1 MAGFLT
7 NTQVLERTLIAG
19 LCLLFAL
26 PLSAQDKIN
35 KKAQKLYDEST
46 ELLHWDKYKEAT
58 PLLVE
63 ALDIQ
68 PEFLKARE
76 RLGFIYYQD
85 KQYADAFTQIELLV
99 KQSPT
104 YSKEA
109 YYYLAMTG
117 LATLQTDKAK
127 EYLAHYKKVGA
138 IGDKRAHELKLLERN
153 ISFAGK
159 AKNDPIPFEPIDVG
173 PGINTTDNEYF
184 PALTA
189 EGEYLYFTR
198 QKQFG
203 IKSQEDILVSQW
215 SDDKWQSSLSVSN
228 NVNTEAA
235 NEGAHSI
242 SPDGNALYFT
252 MCEGQGGYGSCD
264 IYVSFRKGGNWS
276 KPKNLG
282 ASINTKY
289 KETQPCISP
298 DGRQLYFVSSRPGGI
313 GKLDIWVSD
322 LQPNGLWGE
331 PINLG
336 PTINTTEIDE
346 RPYIHTDNTT
356 LYFSSDGHPGF
367 GAADIYVSRLQ
378 ANNTWG
384 QAINLG
390 YPLNSYSY
398 EGGIF
403 VSRDGSTAYFA
414 TDRFSEAGDL
424 DIYSFPLPPSIQPI
438 PATFVKGKVADNTNN
453 RPLEAIITFTDIKTD
468 RVISNTKT
476 SELGDYFI
484 TLPTGSSY
492 ALNISKPGYLFFSK
506 YFSLDSI
513 HANKP
518 YLLDVQLKAIEVGE
532 SLVLNN
538 IFYTKGSYELIPGSK
553 AELDDL
559 VEMLQLNPT
568 MSLEIS
574 GHTDNTGTDAINKE
588 LSQKRANAV
597 MQYLVDNGI
606 EAERLKAKGYGSS
619 KPVAD
624 NNTDLGRSLNR
635 RTEIQV
641 TGK

>member
-7 NTQVLERTLIAG
+7 NAQVLKYTLIATV
-19 LCLLFAL
+19 CLLLSL

-35 KKAQKLYDEST
+35 KKAQKLYEEST
-46 ELLHWDKYKEAT
+46 ELLHWSKFDEAT
-58 PLLVE
+58 PLLIQ

-68 PEFLKARE
+68 PDFLKARE
-76 RLGFIYYQD
+76 RLGFIYYQN
-85 KQYADAFTQIELLV
+85 KQYAEAYEQIKLLV
-99 KQSPT
+99 EQAPK

-127 EYLAHYKKVGA
+127 EYLDYYKTVGA
-138 IGDKRAHELKLLERN
+138 IGDKRAHEIALLEKN
-153 ISFAGK
+153 ISFAAK

-189 EGEYLYFTR
+189 DGAYLYFSR
-198 QKQFG
+198 EKKFG
-203 IKSQEDILVSQW
+203 IKSQEDIMVSQW
-215 SDDKWQSSLSVSN
+215 TGDKWENSLSVSN
-228 NVNTEAA
+228 NVNTETA

-252 MCEGQGGYGSCD
+252 ICEGMGGYGGCD
-264 IYVSFRKGGNWS
+264 IYVSFKKKSNWS
-276 KPKNLG
+276 APVNLG
-282 ASINTKY
+282 PTINTPH

-298 DGRQLYFVSSRPGGI
+298 DGRQLYFVSSRPGGL

-322 LQPNGLWGE
+322 LQPNGTWGE
-331 PINLG
+331 AKNLG

-346 RPYIHTDNTT
+346 RPYIHVDNSTM
-356 LYFSSDGHPGF
+356 YFSSDGHPGF
-367 GAADIYVSRLQ
+367 GHADIYVSRMQ
-378 ANNTWG
+378 ANGNWG
-384 QAINLG
+384 QAVNLG

-398 EGGIF
+398 EGGLF

-414 TDRFSEAGDL
+414 TNRFSKGGDL
-424 DIYSFPLPPSIQPI
+424 DIYSFPLAPSMQPI
-438 PATFVKGKVADNTNN
+438 PSTYVKGKVADHENN
-453 RPLEAIITFTDIKTD
+453 RPLEAIITFTNIETD
-468 RVISNTKT
+468 RVISNTT
-476 SELGDYFI
+476 TNDLGEYFI

-506 YFSLDSI
+506 YFSLDSLN
-513 HANKP
+513 ANRP
-518 YLLDVQLKAIEVGE
+518 FQLDVHLKAIEVGE

-538 IFYTKGSYELIPGSK
+538 IFYSKGSYELLPASK

-568 MSLEIS
+568 LVIEIS

-597 MQYLVDNGI
+597 MQYLIENGI
-606 EAERLKAKGYGSS
+606 DAKKLKAKGYGSS

-624 NNTDLGRSLNR
+624 NATETGRTQNR

-641 TGK
+641 IGK

>member
-1 MAGFLT
+1 MAGFIT
-7 NTQVLERTLIAG
+7 NAQVLKYTLIGA
-19 LCLLFAL
+19 LFPLLSS
-26 PLSAQDKIN
+26 PLFAQDKIN
-35 KKAQKLYDEST
+35 KKAQKLYDETT
-46 ELLHWDKYKEAT
+46 ELLHWNKFDEAT
-58 PLLVE
+58 PLLIQ

-68 PEFLKARE
+68 PDFLKALE
-76 RLGFIYYQD
+76 RLGFVYYQN
-85 KQYADAFTQIELLV
+85 KKYSDAYEQIETLV
-99 KQSPT
+99 KQAPS

-117 LATLQTDKAK
+117 LATLQTEKAK
-127 EYLAHYKKVGA
+127 EYLTHYKKVGT
-138 IGDKRAHELKLLERN
+138 IGDKRAHELELLERN
-153 ISFAGK
+153 ITFADK
-159 AKNDPIPFEPIDVG
+159 AKNDPIPFKPIDVG

-215 SDDKWQSSLSVSN
+215 SGDKWQSSLSVSN
-228 NVNTEAA
+228 NVNTEQA

-264 IYVSFRKGGNWS
+264 IYVSFKKNGNWS

-282 ASINTKY
+282 PSINTKH

-313 GKLDIWVSD
+313 GKLDIWVSE

-331 PINLG
+331 PTNLG

-346 RPYIHTDNTT
+346 RPYIHVDNTT

-367 GAADIYVSRLQ
+367 GAADIYVSRIQ
-378 ANNTWG
+378 ADGTWG
-384 QAINLG
+384 APENLG
-390 YPLNSYSY
+390 YPLNSYNY
-398 EGGIF
+398 EGGLF
-403 VSRDGSTAYFA
+403 VSRNGATAYFA
-414 TDRFSEAGDL
+414 TNRYSKGGDL
-424 DIYSFPLPPSIQPI
+424 DVYSFPLPASIQPI
-438 PATFVKGKVADNTNN
+438 PSTYVKGNVTDHENS
-453 RPLEAIITFTDIKTD
+453 RPLEAVITFTNIEND

-476 SELGDYFI
+476 NELGEYFI
-484 TLPTGSSY
+484 TLPTGASY

-506 YFSLDSI
+506 YFSLDSLN
-513 HANKP
+513 ANRP
-518 YLLDVQLKAIEVGE
+518 FQLDVHLKAIEVGE

-538 IFYTKGSYELIPGSK
+538 IFYSKGSYELLPASK

-559 VEMLQLNPT
+559 VELLQLNPT
-568 MSLEIS
+568 LALEIS
-574 GHTDNTGTDAINKE
+574 GHTDNTGTDAINNE
-588 LSQKRANAV
+588 LSQKRANSV
-597 MQYLVDNGI
+597 MQYLIDSGI
-606 EAERLKAKGYGSS
+606 DAKRLKAKGYGSS
-619 KPVAD
+619 KPVSD
-624 NNTDLGRSLNR
+624 NSTDLGRSMNR
-635 RTEIQV
+635 RTEILV
-641 TGK
+641 IGK